1 LEALDLFDSH
11 AFKGDASQK
20 GHFSPM
26 KEEIVKACCG
36 LPLSLKVHFF
46 MMNLFEKNGKMY

>member
-1 LEALDLFDSH
+1 MFDSH

-26 KEEIVKACCG
+26 KEEILKACCE
-36 LPLSLKVHFF
+36 LPLSLEVYFF
-46 MMNLFEKNGKMY
+46 MMNLFEKNGKMF